1 MRLAVEP
8 RHAGGTLEGFEER
21 RFGPLTV
28 KIDRLLCVGFG
39 DCIDAA
45 PDIFEFD
52 VEGIATFIADPS
64 EADREKLHEVCGA
77 CPVDA
82 LVLLDEDGTVLV
94 P

>member
-1 MRLAVEP
+1 M
-8 RHAGGTLEGFEER
+8 LEGLEER

-28 KIDRLLCVGFG
+28 KIDRTLCVGFG

-45 PDIFEFD
+45 PEIFEFD
-52 VEGIATFIADPS
+52 NDGIAVFLTDATEAERDRLS
-64 EADREKLHEVCGA
+64 EACAG

-82 LVLLDEDGTVLV
+82 LVLLDEDGTQLV

>member
-1 MRLAVEP
+1 M
-8 RHAGGTLEGFEER
+8 GGILDAFEER

-28 KIDRLLCVGFG
+28 QIDRNLCVGFG

-45 PDIFEFD
+45 PEIFEFD
-52 VEGIATFIADPS
+52 EEGVAVFMADAA
-64 EADREKLHEVCGA
+64 EAERDALSKACAA

-82 LVLLDEDGTVLV
+82 LVLLDHSSTQLV